1 MVPVSHTAPPHLYRV
16 TVPGLISAEAQLIFS
31 RMTHLLEAAVQKQ
44 ELINGLIG
52 WFDDGP
58 HDVKSAVASLFAAT
72 QHAGVFYADGL

>member
-1 MVPVSHTAPPHLYRV
+1 
-16 TVPGLISAEAQLIFS
+16 
-31 RMTHLLEAAVQKQ
+31 MTPIPLQNRSFMKWWDGLLEPAVQKQ